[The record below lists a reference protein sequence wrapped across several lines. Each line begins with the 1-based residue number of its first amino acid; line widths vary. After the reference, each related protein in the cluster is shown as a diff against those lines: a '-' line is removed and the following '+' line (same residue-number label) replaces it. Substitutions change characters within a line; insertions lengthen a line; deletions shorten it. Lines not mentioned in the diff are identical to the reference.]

1 MTVLIITKS
10 DDNDCIPSVIRAVKA
25 RGGRAYRF
33 DTDLFPTDVT
43 LALEYGHERR
53 DLRLTGPQGTLDLA
67 EVTAVWYRRT
77 HFGAA
82 IPDSMDKQLRS
93 ASLGESRA
101 TVLGMIGSLRAF
113 HLDPVTI
120 IRGAGHKQLQLQ
132 IAQELGLETPR
143 TLISNDPEA
152 VRRFTAE
159 CTDGVI
165 TKMLSSF
172 AIYGE
177 QGEEKV
183 VFTTPLRPEDLEDLS
198 GLRYCPMTFQERV
211 AKQVE
216 LRVTVVGSQVFAA
229 SIDPTLTGRAAEDW
243 RRDGVELI
251 DHWKP
256 YDLPVDIATRLVGLL
271 DRFDLNYGAIDL
283 IVTPEGRHVF
293 LEINPAGEYFWLDR
307 CPGLPISEAIADT
320 LLGRAPRREHAHTQR
335 M

>member
-10 DDNDCIPSVIRAVKA
+10 DDNDCIPSVIRALEA
-25 RGGRAYRF
+25 RGAGAYRF
-33 DTDLFPTDVT
+33 DTDLFPTDVS
-43 LALEYGHERR
+43 LALQYDRGRPALHVN
-53 DLRLTGPQGTLDLA
+53 GPQGALDLS

-82 IPDSMDKQLRS
+82 IPESMDKQLRV

-101 TVLGMIGSLRAF
+101 TVLGMIASLKAF
-113 HLDPVTI
+113 HLDPVTV

-132 IAQELGLETPR
+132 VAQELGLETPR
-143 TLISNDPEA
+143 TLITNDPAA
-152 VRRFTAE
+152 VRRFAGD
-159 CTDGVI
+159 CDQGIV

-183 VFTTPLRPEDLEDLS
+183 VFTTPLRTQDLEDLS
-198 GLRYCPMTFQERV
+198 GLCYCPMTFQERI
-211 AKQVE
+211 AKRIE
-216 LRVTVVGSQVFAA
+216 LRVTVVGAQVFAA
-229 SIDPTLTGRAAEDW
+229 SIDPTLTARAGEDW

-251 DHWKP
+251 EHWQP

-307 CPGLPISEAIADT
+307 CPGLPISDAIADT
-320 LLGRAPRREHAHTQR
+320 LLGRVPRRAHAQTQR